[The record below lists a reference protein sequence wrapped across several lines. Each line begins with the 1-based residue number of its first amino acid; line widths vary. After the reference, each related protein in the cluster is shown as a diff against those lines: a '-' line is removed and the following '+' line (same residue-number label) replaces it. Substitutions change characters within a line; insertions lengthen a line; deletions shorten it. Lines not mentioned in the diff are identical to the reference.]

1 MQKDLPT
8 LKNGARIFIVF
19 KLQQML
25 DEKNNIHSVSFIMAV
40 ETNIHDNHMSSK
52 KFMNLF

>member
-8 LKNGARIFIVF
+8 LKNGARILIVF

-40 ETNIHDNHMSSK
+40 ETNIHDNHISSK